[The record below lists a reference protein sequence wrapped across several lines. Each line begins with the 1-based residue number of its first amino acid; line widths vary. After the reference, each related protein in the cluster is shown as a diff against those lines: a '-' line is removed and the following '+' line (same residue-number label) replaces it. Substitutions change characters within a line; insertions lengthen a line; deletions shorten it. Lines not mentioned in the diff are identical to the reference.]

1 MSHKFFKN
9 FLGHIKVMFGGFLDG
24 SVVKNL
30 LATAGDTDSLPDPGR
45 STCCRATKPVFCN
58 Y

>member
-1 MSHKFFKN
+1 
-9 FLGHIKVMFGGFLDG
+9 MFGGFLDG

-30 LATAGDTDSLPDPGR
+30 PASAGDTDSLPDPGK
-45 STCCRATKPVFCN
+45 STCCRATKLVFHN